1 MAVLDNP
8 RHERFAQEMAKGM
21 TAAAAY
27 HLAGYKSNRAQA
39 TRLRD
44 RPEVA
49 ARIAEM
55 MALSAARS
63 TVTAVEVIERFAS
76 IARADIR
83 RLFAADG
90 TLLPPADWPDDI
102 AGAIASVKRS
112 PTGIVTVKLW
122 DKPRALEGLARHFGL
137 FNDKIDITGSLD
149 NLTDAELAMFIAM
162 LRSMLLGG
170 AGGVG
175 EGTGEAVEPKPTR
188 AISASR

>member
-1 MAVLDNP
+1 MAVLTNP

-27 HLAGYKSNRAQA
+27 HLAGYKSNRSQA

-44 RPEVA
+44 RPEIA

-63 TVTAVEVIERFAS
+63 TVTAVEVIERFAV

-90 TLLPPADWPDDI
+90 TLLPPSDWPDDI
-102 AGAIASVKRS
+102 AGAVASVKRS

-137 FNDKIDITGSLD
+137 FNDKIDISGTLG
-149 NLTDAELAMFIAM
+149 NLTDAELAIFLDM
-162 LRSMLLGG
+162 LRSASLCGPGG
-170 AGGVG
+170 AGT
-175 EGTGEAVEPKPTR
+175 GTDQTGDAEPTR
-188 AISASR
+188 LLSPL